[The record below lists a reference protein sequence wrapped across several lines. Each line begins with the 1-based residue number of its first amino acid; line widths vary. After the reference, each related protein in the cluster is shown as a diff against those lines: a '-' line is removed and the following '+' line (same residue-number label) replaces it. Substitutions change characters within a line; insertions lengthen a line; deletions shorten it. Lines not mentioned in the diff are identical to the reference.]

1 MVESRTIFDMRRLPG
16 MSRGQRCYAALIAL
30 VIAMSCCL
38 PSSANAAATTPPV
51 GWLHT
56 SGSKILTAANKTH
69 TIKAINWFGLETS
82 NCAPHGLWQISL
94 DAGLAQ
100 IASFGFNT
108 IRLPYSNECLT
119 ATEPT
124 SIDYTKN
131 PDLVGKTP
139 LQIMDAVV
147 VKARQYGL
155 SVILDRHRPDFSA
168 QSELWYTAQYSE
180 ARWIA
185 DWTMLAKRYKSD
197 STVIGFDLHNEP
209 RGTACWGCGIKAR
222 DWAAA
227 ATRAGNAVL
236 AVNPKLLIIIEGVE
250 KQATKGITWW
260 GGGLADAATRPIK
273 LKVANRLVYSTH
285 DYPASVFA
293 QKWFSAKNY
302 PANLAGVW
310 TSNWGFLQR
319 KNVAPVL
326 IGEFG
331 TKLQTSSDRQWLTTL
346 VSYIKQYHFSFAYWS
361 FNPNSGDTGGL
372 LADDWVTPQQAK
384 LTALRPILGPGRTV
398 TPILPPPAP
407 TPTPAGGSSSTPSIA
422 PTKSPSQPPRS
433 SAPSSS
439 APSSSAPSSS
449 APSSSAPSS
458 SSGTPTGGGLDADWL
473 VTSSWPGGYVAEVT
487 LTADAAAG
495 AWKLDFADPDAT
507 AVVNAW
513 GMTCEPDAGRIT
525 CDGAGWAEN
534 LAMGQSVTVGL
545 QVASP
550 TAGPPDPDLTVR

>member
-1 MVESRTIFDMRRLPG
+1 
-16 MSRGQRCYAALIAL
+16 MSRGPRCYAALIAL
-30 VIAMSCCL
+30 VIAMSWCL
-38 PSSANAAATTPPV
+38 PSTSNAATTPPV

-56 SGSKILTAANKTH
+56 SGSKILTASNTTH

-108 IRLPYSNECLT
+108 IRLPFSNECLT

-139 LQIMDAVV
+139 LQVMDAVV
-147 VKARQYGL
+147 AKARRYGL
-155 SVILDRHRPDFSA
+155 SVILDRHRPDSSA

-197 STVIGFDLHNEP
+197 STVIGVDLHNEP

-236 AVNPKLLIIIEGVE
+236 AVNPKLLIIVEGVE
-250 KQATKGITWW
+250 KQASKGITWW

-273 LKVANRLVYSTH
+273 LKVAHRLVYSTH

-310 TSNWGFLQR
+310 TTNWGFLQQ
-319 KNVAPVL
+319 KNLAPVL

-331 TKLQTSSDRQWLTTL
+331 TKLQTSSDQKWLTTL
-346 VSYIKQYHFSFAYWS
+346 VSYIKQNKLSFAYWS

-372 LADDWVTPQQAK
+372 VQDDWVTPQQAK

-398 TPILPPPAP
+398 KPILPAPAP
-407 TPTPAGGSSSTPSIA
+407 TPTPTSTGGTGPRPSSTPS
-422 PTKSPSQPPRS
+422 TS
-433 SAPSSS
+433 SAGPTPSSK
-439 APSSSAPSSS
+439 PSSTAPASTPPSADPSSTD
-449 APSSSAPSS
+449 PSSTASS
-458 SSGTPTGGGLDADWL
+458 STDSGTSTGGGLDAEWQ

-487 LTADAAAG
+487 LTAETAATDWALSFTDGDA
-495 AWKLDFADPDAT
+495 DR
-507 AVVNAW
+507 VVNAW
-513 GMTCEPDAGRIT
+513 GMTCSPDDDAIT
-525 CDGAGWAEN
+525 CDAADWADDLAAGQAI
-534 LAMGQSVTVGL
+534 TVGL
-545 QVASP
+545 QVATDS
-550 TAGPPDPDLTVR
+550 APPSDPELTVR